1 MNATHAACANR
12 ARSTPRSALRTAT
25 RIPRAAF
32 TLIEMMVVICII
44 AIIAAITLGSIFGTR
59 TVNRLLAT
67 EQLIGD
73 LVRQA
78 RHTARSTGAPVVLRI
93 TRDAPDAAGNSS
105 GATIAGVSRIP
116 LWTEPFEGPTVGSP
130 NAIPL
135 PSAPHLGVTGYGWWT
150 GGTAASGVAAATGP
164 AGPPPFAA
172 LDRNQEITR
181 GNSARRLS
189 DGFYLA
195 CTVNPKQAAPNAT
208 PIPLLLVGDSADIA
222 TSLCGLILVPDTRA
236 IQKVSG
242 ATANLASYEIV
253 GWVRPQG
260 ALAPVEVSSLDSAD
274 IPTGVLRDEPLL
286 HPSVSGE
293 THPNDI
299 AGPLAGGRWE
309 ELGLLYDG
317 ERLVLYRNGRRVG
330 EKLLPTGSASR
341 LPTGGAQIH
350 IGEAGTQTA
359 DATCFDDCRL
369 YRLATDQLG
378 RLPGQVVP
386 NDDYQIVAHP
396 DGRVEVNVAAAA
408 ATAAG
413 VGAGAGGTT
422 LPNAVANANAS
433 TTIAVT
439 IAMTNRV
446 QHADITITVDGR
458 VSSALQL
465 DSKGTA
471 AAPTVA
477 ITGVP

>member
-1 MNATHAACANR
+1 M
-12 ARSTPRSALRTAT
+12 
-25 RIPRAAF
+25 
-32 TLIEMMVVICII
+32 
-44 AIIAAITLGSIFGTR
+44 
-59 TVNRLLAT
+59 
-67 EQLIGD
+67 
-73 LVRQA
+73 RQA

-93 TRDAPDAAGNSS
+93 TRDAPDAAGNIG

-116 LWTEPFEGPTVGSP
+116 LWTEPFEGPTIGSP

-135 PSAPHLGVTGYGWWT
+135 PPAPHLGVTGYGWWT
-150 GGTAASGVAAATGP
+150 GSPPATTGAPAGSSGA
-164 AGPPPFAA
+164 AGPPPFATLERA
-172 LDRNQEITR
+172 QQIARGAGARN
-181 GNSARRLS
+181 RLS

-195 CTVNPKQAAPNAT
+195 CTVNPKLAGPTAKAA
-208 PIPLLLVGDSADIA
+208 PLLLVGDSGDIA
-222 TSLCGLILVPDTRA
+222 TSLCGLILMPDTRA

-242 ATANLASYEIV
+242 ATANLACYEIV
-253 GWVRPQG
+253 GWVRPDG
-260 ALAPVEVSSLDSAD
+260 APAPIEVSSLDIAD
-274 IPTGVLRDEPLL
+274 VPTGVLRDEPLL

-293 THPNDI
+293 THPNDV

-330 EKLLPTGSASR
+330 EKLLPSGSASH
-341 LPTGGAQIH
+341 LPTGGAQVH
-350 IGEAGTQTA
+350 IGEAGAQSA
-359 DATCFDDCRL
+359 EDACFDDCRL

-396 DGRVEVNVAAAA
+396 DGRVEVNVAE
-408 ATAAG
+408 TAAKL
-413 VGAGAGGTT
+413 AGAGGAGGLT
-422 LPNAVANANAS
+422 LPNAVATANAS
-433 TTIAVT
+433 ATITVT

-465 DSKGTA
+465 DSKGAA
-471 AAPTVA
+471 AAPAVA
-477 ITGVP
+477 AAGAP